1 MKSQSSFHAPKSNE
15 KDSKSLLE
23 KFSGNK
29 QRFRFG
35 CAIVSL
41 GILITSSGGS
51 WDITN
56 HLLNKP
62 ETFFSLP
69 HLFLYT
75 GVAVSVV
82 GAAVMFIRN
91 RVIFNQPRFKLS
103 KKLVL
108 IGLLMVIF
116 AAPFDYNWHLAFG
129 LDGLLSPSHFTLTF
143 GLFLASIGAL
153 TGIAVIQDQPPN
165 KNGNQLAKQREPKR
179 QSTKKSKA
187 TLADC
192 FLSVLGLLP
201 VWLTAT
207 GLLYM
212 FSLPFSD
219 TEFFDFN
226 PEPTFAVIFATLSY
240 PLLIS
245 SILFLSYRLNNRFG
259 VLSITGI
266 SFLFINAM
274 TSIFTNDFLVTTI
287 PFYLVSIIPFI
298 IADTILSFSKR
309 KILQFVAGAILGSTA
324 FMVYYPLITY
334 VYNGVFTQKVVFP
347 SLIAHVYS
355 ELMVS
360 VYPLLAGIM
369 IVVGVMGA
377 ALGGYILSHGDAVKQ
392 VVGVK
397 AKPQS

>member
-1 MKSQSSFHAPKSNE
+1 MKSQSSFHGSKSNK
-15 KDSKSLLE
+15 KDGKSLLE
-23 KFSGNK
+23 SFSSK

-35 CAIVSL
+35 CVIVSL

-75 GVAVSVV
+75 GVTIAAV
-82 GAAVMFIRN
+82 GAGVMFIGN
-91 RVIFNQPRFKLS
+91 RKIFNQPKFKLS

-108 IGLLMVIF
+108 IGLPIVIL
-116 AAPFDYNWHLAFG
+116 AAPFDYSWHLAFG

-153 TGIAVIQDQPPN
+153 AGITIIQ
-165 KNGNQLAKQREPKR
+165 
-179 QSTKKSKA
+179 KSKV
-187 TLADC
+187 TLADSL
-192 FLSVLGLLP
+192 LSVLGFLP
-201 VWLTAT
+201 IWLTAT

-219 TEFFDFN
+219 TEFFDFS
-226 PEPTFAVIFATLSY
+226 PDPTFAVIFATLSY
-240 PLLIS
+240 PLVIS
-245 SILFLSYRLNNRFG
+245 TILFLSYRLNNRFG
-259 VLSITGI
+259 VLSITGA
-266 SFLFINAM
+266 SFLFINAI
-274 TSIFTNDFLVTTI
+274 TSIFTNEFLVTTI

-298 IADTILSFSKR
+298 IADIIFSFSKR
-309 KILQFVAGAILGSTA
+309 KILQFVSGAILGSTA

-334 VYNGVFTQKVVFP
+334 VYSGVFLQKMVFP
-347 SLIAHVYS
+347 SLIAQAYS

-369 IVVGVMGA
+369 IVVGIIGV
-377 ALGGYILSHGDAVKQ
+377 ALGRYILFRGDAAKQ
-392 VVGVK
+392 AIDVE
-397 AKPQS
+397 ATP